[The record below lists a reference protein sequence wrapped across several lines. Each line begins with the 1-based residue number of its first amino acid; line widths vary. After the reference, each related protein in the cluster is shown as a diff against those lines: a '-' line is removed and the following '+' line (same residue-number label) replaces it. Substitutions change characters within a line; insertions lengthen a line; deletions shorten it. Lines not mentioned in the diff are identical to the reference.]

1 MKQNYSLAPATR
13 AALFNFRELWT
24 VQGASNFGLDIN
36 RCTVYGGNTNLF
48 SRSLFESCSHF
59 EGQADMHNKTHGAKV
74 IFSDFSVG
82 MWV

>member
-1 MKQNYSLAPATR
+1 MYPSMYSKEKIFLKTNYSIAPATR

-48 SRSLFESCSHF
+48 S
-59 EGQADMHNKTHGAKV
+59 T
-74 IFSDFSVG
+74 
-82 MWV
+82 